1 MLTWLLIREKAAS
14 AKALEQQA
22 ATFREVQL
30 KQLDVIEKSFAQLR
44 ASDPWQYQ
52 SIQAMAAPGVYDTE
66 YDPSEE
72 AEARR
77 IAERSN
83 TKEELEE
90 SLNAEERSVLDDLFP
105 GRGF

>member
-1 MLTWLLIREKAAS
+1 MLIREKAQS

-22 ATFREVQL
+22 ETLKSVQL
-30 KQLDVIEKSFAQLR
+30 RQLDILEKSFAQLR

-52 SIQAMAAPGVYDTE
+52 SIQAVAQPHLYDTE

-77 IAERSN
+77 IAERNN
-83 TKEELEE
+83 TQEELEE
-90 SLNAEERSVLDDLFP
+90 TLHAEESAALDDIFP
-105 GRGF
+105 GRN